1 MELSIKDKQV
11 LVVGASKGIG
21 RAIALGFAREGSQIF
36 CIARDES
43 KLIELINEANLLNG
57 KLNRYLAVD
66 LMKQS
71 PNEIASKLLAQ
82 YGVFDIVVHNV
93 GGSLVSRNYLGT
105 IDEWIE
111 AWMFNAGI
119 AIDMN
124 NKLIQPM
131 IDKGWGRVIHI
142 SSISA
147 EMLRGNPLYA
157 SSKAFL
163 NAYVKSVG
171 RSIAN
176 TGVIMSAVMPGAV
189 AFTGSYWDKY
199 INEDPARCEDFLRH
213 HQAVNRF
220 GSPDEIANVVLFLSS
235 EKASFMQAALV
246 PVDGANM

>member
-1 MELSIKDKQV
+1 MELNLKDKNV

-21 RAIALGFAREGSQIF
+21 KAVALAFAREGAFVVSL
-36 CIARDES
+36 ARNKDA
-43 KLIELINEANLLNG
+43 LIELSNEINQING
-57 KLNRYLAVD
+57 KNNKYKAVD
-66 LMKQS
+66 LMEDS
-71 PNEIASKLLAQ
+71 PNLVAQ
-82 YGVFDIVVHNV
+82 ELIENYGTFDIVVHNV

-105 IDEWIE
+105 IDEWKE

-124 NKLIQPM
+124 NKLIKPM

-171 RSIAN
+171 RSIAK

-189 AFTGSYWDKY
+189 AFPGSYWDKY
-199 INEDPARCEDFLRH
+199 ITEDPARCDDFLSH

-220 GSPDEIANVVLFLSS
+220 GTPDEIANVVLFLASD
-235 EKASFMQAALV
+235 KASFMQAAIV